1 MSLLADLL
9 ARVTYQG
16 LKRDVPPGLKELV
29 TKSTERSGT
38 AKKVVLL
45 SLFFCIAVIAGIT
58 TVSLFESLIKPVTLK
73 NVALQPQPA
82 KQPDNLITEQV
93 VPARPEH
100 PASPVPVPVKPAPAV
115 MPAQPQ
121 PSSQPAAVNEPELV
135 QDARPSAQESESRGN
150 RGPRQ
155 GRIKHAVDLS
165 RQARVEEEAEKK
177 AATRPSGKE
186 GDENA
191 YLYAAKNYESG
202 KDYPQA
208 LSNYMNALEFE
219 PGNYIIM
226 NNIAGIM
233 LRMGSYA
240 EALNYVKYALV
251 IKKDYV
257 PALINAGIASF
268 KLDNA
273 AEGEGYLT
281 KALTL
286 EPLNRNALLNLALM
300 HEKAGEYDKAYS
312 FFYKS
317 AELKDIQGYV
327 GLARVEERRGN
338 KAAAARIYREILAMN
353 NIGNEIR
360 KMATEKLSYLEPQN

>member
-9 ARVTYQG
+9 SRVTYQG

-29 TKSTERSGT
+29 TESTERSGT
-38 AKKVVLL
+38 KKKAVLL
-45 SLFFCIAVIAGIT
+45 SLFFCIAVIAGIA
-58 TVSLFESLIKPVTLK
+58 TVSLFEALIKPVTPK
-73 NVALQPQPA
+73 KTVLQPQPA
-82 KQPDNLITEQV
+82 KQPDKLITEQV
-93 VPARPEH
+93 AARPGP
-100 PASPVPVPVKPAPAV
+100 PAVSVPVPTPPAPAV
-115 MPAQPQ
+115 MPA
-121 PSSQPAAVNEPELV
+121 PSLPPAVNKPALV
-135 QDARPSAQESESRGN
+135 QDAASSEQQSESRRN
-150 RGPRQ
+150 LGPRQ
-155 GRIKHAVDLS
+155 GRTKKALRHDVDLS
-165 RQARVEEEAEKK
+165 RQDRVEEEAEKK
-177 AATRPSGKE
+177 PAAQPPGKE

-191 YLYAAKNYESG
+191 YLYAAKNYESV

-208 LSNYMNALEFE
+208 LSNYMKALEFE

-257 PALINAGIASF
+257 PSLINAGIASF

-286 EPLNRNALLNLALM
+286 DPLNRNALLNLALM

-312 FFYKS
+312 FFYKL

-360 KMATEKLSYLEPQN
+360 KMATEKLLYLEPQN